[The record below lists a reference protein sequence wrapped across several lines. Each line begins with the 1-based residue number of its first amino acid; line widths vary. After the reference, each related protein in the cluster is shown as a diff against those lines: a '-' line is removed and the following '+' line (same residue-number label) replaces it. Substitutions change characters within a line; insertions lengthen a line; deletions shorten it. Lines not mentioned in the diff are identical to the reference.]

1 MRNELLKSVLIVF
14 LFWFIVLT
22 VAALPDL
29 QMLRATA
36 IRLGVIWSGG
46 VLLGTGFWLLR
57 RAVRGR
63 TRL

>member
-36 IRLGVIWSGG
+36 IRLGVILS
-46 VLLGTGFWLLR
+46 LIHI
-57 RAVRGR
+57 
-63 TRL
+63 